1 MEKADKNEKER
12 LRDREKDSAKALLE
26 AHLYPKG
33 PSDSTLIS
41 NLHKNIKLIDSENT
55 GLKSNLLSL
64 IHDYKLLKDL
74 VLNKHTTTD
83 SNVRKRSF
91 TEVVDTPDVQLTEL
105 INDMSDLSYQSKDLS
120 YQDLNFL
127 PDLIETTESSV
138 PNDFTDYI
146 TYDIDPPKK
155 KKPIHRKFNHYKDF
169 EKLDTVE
176 DSDVEI
182 DFEDD
187 EDEESHSP
195 TSTSSTGLSRTT
207 SPSSDFENNSLMS
220 TLTRSTTVSSVNTAM
235 LYFDKKSVNPFKTNT
250 ARFFELPKFDE
261 SLNNASNRPDRHHF
275 FSFDQSMNSPP
286 PPSSD
291 QDKYLMINDFLEE
304 KLLNNDLEY
313 YVGENS
319 CTR

>member
-105 INDMSDLSYQSKDLS
+105 INDMSDLSYQSQGLIVPRFKFPAG
-120 YQDLNFL
+120 LNRDYRIFR
-127 PDLIETTESSV
+127 TERL
-138 PNDFTDYI
+138 
-146 TYDIDPPKK
+146 
-155 KKPIHRKFNHYKDF
+155 HRLHH
-169 EKLDTVE
+169 VR
-176 DSDVEI
+176 
-182 DFEDD
+182 
-187 EDEESHSP
+187 H
-195 TSTSSTGLSRTT
+195 
-207 SPSSDFENNSLMS
+207 
-220 TLTRSTTVSSVNTAM
+220 RSTQEEET
-235 LYFDKKSVNPFKTNT
+235 
-250 ARFFELPKFDE
+250 
-261 SLNNASNRPDRHHF
+261 H
-275 FSFDQSMNSPP
+275 PP
-286 PPSSD
+286 
-291 QDKYLMINDFLEE
+291 
-304 KLLNNDLEY
+304 
-313 YVGENS
+313 
-319 CTR
+319 